1 MLPYGLWVADVG
13 QVVTIQ
19 GISPLRRV
27 TEAVGVKGS
36 WNLWLNDFLQE
47 L

>member
-1 MLPYGLWVADVG
+1 MLPYGLWVTDVG
-13 QVVTIQ
+13 QVATTQ
-19 GISPLRRV
+19 EISPLRRV

-36 WNLWLNDFLQE
+36 WNLWLNGFLQE